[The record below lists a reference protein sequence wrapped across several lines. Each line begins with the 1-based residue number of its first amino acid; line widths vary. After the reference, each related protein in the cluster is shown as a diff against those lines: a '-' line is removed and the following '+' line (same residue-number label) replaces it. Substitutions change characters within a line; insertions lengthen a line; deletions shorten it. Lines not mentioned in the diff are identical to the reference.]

1 MKVILFY
8 IFLSCFSVQ
17 TFAQIELPNGHL
29 ANVTTTF
36 EKLDTVKTNIDYS
49 LLPPSIDS
57 SGKKIF
63 SSLSWINFLNEVNC
77 TGKKYYLDFTAS
89 WCGPC
94 KMMDRQV
101 FNDEKVIETTHQYYL
116 AKQIDIDDF
125 EGIAIAQKY
134 NITSIPTILIFDS
147 HAKLLRRLEGF
158 QYADMFVNQL
168 LIHK

>member
-49 LLPPSIDS
+49 LLPPSVDS

-101 FNDEKVIETTHQYYL
+101 FNDEKVIATTHQNYL
-116 AKQIDIDDF
+116 
-125 EGIAIAQKY
+125 
-134 NITSIPTILIFDS
+134 
-147 HAKLLRRLEGF
+147 
-158 QYADMFVNQL
+158 
-168 LIHK
+168 

>member
-1 MKVILFY
+1 MKFILFY

-17 TFAQIELPNGHL
+17 TFSQIELPNDQPMNIL
-29 ANVTTTF
+29 AS
-36 EKLDTVKTNIDYS
+36 KQKSDTLRTKIDYQLESPSVDS
-49 LLPPSIDS
+49 LS
-57 SGKKIF
+57 KKIF
-63 SSLSWINFLNEVNC
+63 SELTWLNFLNEVNC